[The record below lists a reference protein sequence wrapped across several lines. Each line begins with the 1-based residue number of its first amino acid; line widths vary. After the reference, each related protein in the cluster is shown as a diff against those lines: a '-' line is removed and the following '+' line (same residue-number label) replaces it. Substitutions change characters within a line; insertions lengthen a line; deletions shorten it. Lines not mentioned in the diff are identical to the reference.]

1 MTKPI
6 EDRIRES
13 FKYGGNSLYL
23 EELYEKYITNPEEI
37 AQEWRSYFDSIANGQ
52 KEINHS
58 TVKEKYKNFIAKRI
72 PANSETTVL
81 ESPKS
86 SEVQNFVNAFR
97 RRGHEIANID
107 PLNLRKQK
115 SISDL
120 ELSFHNLSEADLETS
135 FSLSN
140 FQKGKAIKLKD
151 IKASIQNTYA
161 SKIGYEFMHIGGS
174 KIRKWFLDKIEG
186 KPTPYD
192 FSDDERKQ
200 ILKRVVDSEGLEK
213 FLASK
218 YPGAKRFGLEGGESL
233 IPLLDTL
240 IEDFGSK
247 GVKEICLGMSHRGR
261 LNVLVNVM
269 GKKPSELFSEFAEE
283 LEAHDA
289 RTGDVKYHLGFSSNI
304 LTSGGEVHLSL
315 GSNPSHLEIVNPV
328 ILGSVKARQD
338 RRQDELKDKVVPI
351 LMHGDASFA
360 GQGVVMEILQLSQ
373 TRAFGV
379 GGTIHIVVN
388 NQIGFTT
395 SLKKDAR
402 STEYCTDVAKMIEA
416 PIIHV
421 NGDDPEACVMAAKLA
436 VEFRDTFK
444 RDIIIDFVC
453 YRRRGHNE
461 SDEPFATQPL
471 MYGKIK
477 AKKTVTELYSEDLIQ
492 KNIIDAEKFENF
504 KSQYRQNMEKGEL
517 VALSMATDPDKSM
530 YFDWT
535 PYLKP
540 DLKKSYPTAVT
551 KTNLD
556 EALKYC
562 FMFPEN
568 LVMQKQ
574 VEKLYE
580 ERKLMA
586 KGEQRINWGFAE
598 MLAYATLLAEGY
610 PVRITG
616 QDSRRGTFSHR
627 HLVVKEQNTGV
638 GYVPLSKL
646 NDGNKKFEIYDSLLS
661 EEAVLG
667 FEYGY
672 SSTWPEGLV
681 IWEAQFGDFANVAQV
696 VIDQFIVSAETKWG
710 RLSGLTMLL
719 PHGYE
724 GQGPEHSSC
733 RLERFLQQCAY
744 DNIQVCVPTLPSQ
757 IFHLLRRQTVKPQ
770 RKPLVVLTPK
780 SLLRNPMAT
789 SDISDLS
796 QGTYQNIIIDKINYQ
811 PRKVILC
818 CGKVYFDLVSEI
830 KKKDIKDIQLVR
842 LEQLYPFPESELI
855 SFTKKIKCKD
865 FYWVQ
870 EEPEN
875 MGAWLMIRHR
885 IEKVLNETKKGYKLS
900 SIARNPSAAPAGGYQ
915 KYHQKRQKEIV
926 RKALQ

>member
-58 TVKEKYKNFIAKRI
+58 SVKEKYKNFIPKRI
-72 PANSETTVL
+72 PTNSEITVL

-627 HLVVKEQNTGV
+627 HLVVKDQNTGV

-900 SIARNPSAAPAGGYQ
+900 SISRNPSAAPAGGYQ

>member
-1 MTKPI
+1 VTKPI

-52 KEINHS
+52 KEISHS
-58 TVKEKYKNFIAKRI
+58 SVKEKYKNFIAKRI

-477 AKKTVTELYSEDLIQ
+477 AKKTVTELYSEDLIR

-627 HLVVKEQNTGV
+627 HLVVKDQNTGV

-796 QGTYQNIIIDKINYQ
+796 QGTYQNIIIDKINNQ

>member
-627 HLVVKEQNTGV
+627 HLVVKDQNTGV

-744 DNIQVCVPTLPSQ
+744 DNIQVCVPTIPSQ

-796 QGTYQNIIIDKINYQ
+796 QGTYQNIIIDKINNQ

-900 SIARNPSAAPAGGYQ
+900 SISRNPSAAPAGGYQ

>member
-627 HLVVKEQNTGV
+627 HLVVKDQNTGV

-900 SIARNPSAAPAGGYQ
+900 SISRNPSAAPAGGYQ